1 MARTTINT
9 HGVPAG
15 TIVASDLSYPL
26 TGFSSTG
33 IDDNA
38 DATAITIDSSE
49 NVGIGTTSP
58 ATKLQVNGQARVT
71 DGTTNIDS
79 ISAGGVG
86 YFGTQSDHSLAIR
99 ANDIERM
106 RVTTA
111 GTVGIGI
118 SSPAAKFHVHGTG
131 DLIRCTSTN
140 SSSGGAQLDLL
151 HFSPSPADGDDH
163 ASINFGGYYSG
174 TSQAYG
180 SAIRSNWTDVSA
192 REACLKFYTRDDS
205 TFYNHM
211 QLNHFGHLL
220 VGREDNSSHSSRVK
234 IVNGGG
240 SGYESS
246 LDFCYESKDTVR
258 ARINTDSSGGRLEF
272 HTFDSDGLQER
283 MRLTSNGELLLNATS
298 FNDQGRLNVLGTT
311 RCMQVSNSDAALFVD
326 KDSSTNSTSQ
336 IFVRFTIHAQATGSG
351 QINAN
356 GSGQAAL
363 ASYSDERLKENITNI
378 PSQLDNILSL
388 RPVEFDYIES
398 EGGGHQTSFI
408 AQEFEKVYPDAI
420 SEREDGMK
428 ILTGWGKT
436 EAVLVKAIQ
445 ELSAKVAALEAK

>member
-1 MARTTINT
+1 
-9 HGVPAG
+9 
-15 TIVASDLSYPL
+15 
-26 TGFSSTG
+26 
-33 IDDNA
+33 
-38 DATAITIDSSE
+38 
-49 NVGIGTTSP
+49 
-58 ATKLQVNGQARVT
+58 
-71 DGTTNIDS
+71 
-79 ISAGGVG
+79 
-86 YFGTQSDHSLAIR
+86 
-99 ANDIERM
+99 
-106 RVTTA
+106 
-111 GTVGIGI
+111 
-118 SSPAAKFHVHGTG
+118 
-131 DLIRCTSTN
+131 
-140 SSSGGAQLDLL
+140 
-151 HFSPSPADGDDH
+151 
-163 ASINFGGYYSG
+163 
-174 TSQAYG
+174 
-180 SAIRSNWTDVSA
+180 
-192 REACLKFYTRDDS
+192 
-205 TFYNHM
+205 
-211 QLNHFGHLL
+211 
-220 VGREDNSSHSSRVK
+220 
-234 IVNGGG
+234 
-240 SGYESS
+240 
-246 LDFCYESKDTVR
+246 
-258 ARINTDSSGGRLEF
+258 
-272 HTFDSDGLQER
+272 

-311 RCMQVSNSDAALFVD
+311 RCMQINNSDAALFVD